1 MRNFLENIS
10 TKTWLGILI
19 AIALLQVWIVK
30 DAVMGDA
37 FIHFVFAR
45 GIAEGDWFSYNG
57 VFSAGSTSPL
67 WSILLA
73 PVWKFAGDGIIVG
86 VKIFASIFVAAA
98 IPLTYLVAEKIAGK
112 RNLSLAAA
120 ALLAGSYVLSFWAA
134 KGMET
139 PLYVCLVLGSFLAYL
154 EILRKEKSV
163 KLEILLGIL
172 LGLTILAR
180 PEGWF
185 LAAFLGIPLLVRKG
199 KRVIFSV
206 GIPAAI
212 IFSPYYWWLWE
223 NTQQIFPSSAAR
235 ILRAAQW
242 SKKFGVFYFTPEIG
256 KILLTKLLPATPFF
270 AFFWWQEKGKDWWK
284 LFPIAAWLTFHA
296 IFFTIIFP
304 TTEGYRY
311 ILSTLPFFYLIAVM
325 GVWKIEAAKWRNLAL
340 VLVLLGS
347 FAISTQQLVE
357 RKHSVEICEA
367 PHIDS
372 VRRETGLWLKHNTSE
387 NDVIAM
393 KEIDQS
399 AYYSDRKMLSMD
411 ATLNAKAIP
420 FVKSGKQ
427 LEFIQQEKPNYLVVE
442 EDMYVLYPAWEK
454 SNLIP
459 LIDNQLQIGATKE
472 LGGVK
477 FTLVKKLPLGGKQD
491 CINFQANYSWY
502 IFRVEF

>member
-1 MRNFLENIS
+1 MSLLEKIP
-10 TKTWLGILI
+10 TKIWLGFFI
-19 AIALLQVWIVK
+19 AIALLQVWLVK

-45 GIAEGDWFSYNG
+45 GIAEGHWFFYNG
-57 VFSAGSTSPL
+57 EFSAGSTSPL

-73 PVWKFAGDGIIVG
+73 PVWKFAGDSIIWW
-86 VKIFASIFVAAA
+86 VKILASVFVAAA
-98 IPLTYLVAEKIAGK
+98 IPLTYLVAQKVADK

-139 PLYVCLVLGSFLAYL
+139 PLYVCLVLGGYLAYL
-154 EILRKEKSV
+154 EILHKENSIR
-163 KLEILLGIL
+163 LEILLGVL
-172 LGLTILAR
+172 LGFTILAR

-185 LAAFLGIPLLVRKG
+185 LAAFLGIPLLLRKG

-206 GIPAAI
+206 GIPAAL

-223 NTQQIFPSSAAR
+223 NTGQIFPSSAAR
-235 ILRAAQW
+235 ILRARQW
-242 SKKFGVFYFTPEIG
+242 ATEIFGIYLTPEIG

-270 AFFWWQEKGKDWWK
+270 AFFWWKEKGKDWWK
-284 LFPIAAWLTFHA
+284 LAPIATWLIFHA

-311 ILSTLPFFYLIAVM
+311 ILSCLPFFYLIALL
-325 GVWKIEAAKWRNLAL
+325 GIWKIEVAKWKNLSLAFI
-340 VLVLLGS
+340 LLGS
-347 FAISTQQLVE
+347 FAISTQQLLE
-357 RKHSVEICEA
+357 RKHSVETCES

-372 VRRETGLWLKHNTSE
+372 VRRKTGLWLRDNTQAT
-387 NDVIAM
+387 DTIAM

-399 AYYSDRKMLSMD
+399 AYYSGRKMLSMD
-411 ATLNAKAIP
+411 GTLNSKAIP
-420 FVKSGKQ
+420 FVESGRQ
-427 LEFIQQEKPNYLVVE
+427 LEFLKQEKPNYLVVE
-442 EDMYVLYPAWEK
+442 EDMYVLYPSWQH
-454 SNLIP
+454 SDLLP
-459 LIDNQLQIGATKE
+459 LINHAMQEGETKD

-477 FTLVKKLPLGGKQD
+477 FTLAKKLPLGGKED
-491 CINFQANYSWY
+491 CSNFQADYFWY